1 MEQYKQKLL
10 TPSIEELEPAKKAK
24 ASVSDVIV
32 IEGPECL
39 MASINRFYFDCF
51 NEV

>member
-1 MEQYKQKLL
+1 MQKLL
-10 TPSIEELEPAKKAK
+10 TPSIEELEPAKKAM

-32 IEGPECL
+32 IEGPACL
-39 MASINRFYFDCF
+39 MASISRFYFDYF